1 MTMPKT
7 VLITGASSGIGRAL
21 ALEYAKSG
29 AKVAMVARRR
39 ELLDA
44 LAEEVRAAGGEPLVL
59 VADVTQSENVH
70 NAVTDAIAAFGGLDM
85 VIANAG
91 VGGTKH
97 AKDLSWGFSEKMI
110 DANVNGAIATLT
122 AAIPHMVKRG
132 SGHLVGVSSLAGI
145 RALPNSAVYS
155 ASKAALSTFL
165 EAIRIDLRKSGVN
178 VTDVQPGFVTTPMT
192 DKNKFKMPFKW
203 PVEKA
208 AKVITERLQKVPSVI
223 AFPWPLVTALR
234 IARLLPDALY
244 ERIVGGADP
253 RGVL

>member
-1 MTMPKT
+1 MMPKT

-21 ALEYAKSG
+21 ALEYAKGG
-29 AKVAMVARRR
+29 AKVALVARRR

-44 LAEEVRAAGGEPLVL
+44 VAEEVRALGGEPLVL
-59 VADVTQSENVH
+59 PADVTKSETVH
-70 NAVTDAIAAFGGLDM
+70 KAVCDAIVAFGGLDL

-97 AKDLSWGFSEKMI
+97 VKDTSWAFSEQMI
-110 DANVNGAIATLT
+110 DANVNGAIATLL
-122 AAIPHMVKRG
+122 AAVPHMVSRG
-132 SGHLVGVSSLAGI
+132 SGQLVGVSSIAGL

-165 EAIRIDLRKSGVN
+165 EATRIDLRSSGVK
-178 VTDVQPGFVTTPMT
+178 VTDIQPGFVTTPAT
-192 DKNKFKMPFKW
+192 DKNNFKMPFKW

-208 AKVITERLQKVPSVI
+208 ARVIVKRLQRAPSVI

-234 IARLLPDALY
+234 IARLLPDAVYDRL
-244 ERIVGGADP
+244 VGAADP
-253 RGVL
+253 RGL

>member
-1 MTMPKT
+1 MTPKT

-21 ALEYAKSG
+21 ALEYAKAG
-29 AKVAMVARRR
+29 AKVALVARRI
-39 ELLDA
+39 ESLNEVA
-44 LAEEVRAAGGEPLVL
+44 QEVRALGGEPLVL
-59 VADVTQSENVH
+59 VADVTKSETVH
-70 NAVTDAIAAFGGLDM
+70 KAVGDAIATFGGLDM

-97 AKDLSWGFSEKMI
+97 AKEISWAFSEQMI
-110 DANVNGAIATLT
+110 DANVNGAVATLVS
-122 AAIPHMVKRG
+122 AIPHMVERG
-132 SGHLVGVSSLAGI
+132 SGQLVGVSSIAGL

-165 EAIRIDLRKSGVN
+165 EAIRIDLRATGVK

-192 DKNKFKMPFKW
+192 DKNTFKMPFKW

-208 AKVITERLQKVPSVI
+208 AKVITERLQKAPSVI

-234 IARLLPDALY
+234 FARLLPNALY
-244 ERIVGGADP
+244 DRLVSAADP
-253 RGVL
+253 RGL